1 VQADLPEIV
10 ADRRAC
16 RQILLNLIA
25 NAVKFTEAG
34 GKVTVRA
41 CLERS
46 QFLIEVVDDG
56 IGISAADLPRIGTP
70 FLQADANYDRRYEG
84 TGLGL
89 SVVKGLVALH
99 GGSVSI
105 ASALGRGTTV
115 SIRLPA
121 DLAAADRAP
130 SIRSDARERKIA

>member
-1 VQADLPEIV
+1 
-10 ADRRAC
+10 
-16 RQILLNLIA
+16 
-25 NAVKFTEAG
+25 VKFTEAG
-34 GKVTVRA
+34 GRVSVVAR
-41 CLERS
+41 LERNH
-46 QFLIEVVDDG
+46 FVIEVSDNG

-99 GGSVSI
+99 GGSLSI
-105 ASALGRGTTV
+105 TSVLGRGTTV

-121 DLAAADRAP
+121 GLVAIDRAP
-130 SIRSDARERKIA
+130 VDRTPVRERKIA